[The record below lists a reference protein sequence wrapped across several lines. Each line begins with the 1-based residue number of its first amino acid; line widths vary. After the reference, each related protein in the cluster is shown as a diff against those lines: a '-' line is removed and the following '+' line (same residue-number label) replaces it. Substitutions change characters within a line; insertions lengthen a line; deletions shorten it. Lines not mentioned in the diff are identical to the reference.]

1 MADVPLGHGK
11 RDSHPKSFTT
21 RIYHRCCLFSRFTFH
36 LRTFTV
42 LIQLIIIVSIQLR
55 RDVTR
60 ARREREKLCSFK
72 DIFGKI
78 TSFGVINAK

>member
-11 RDSHPKSFTT
+11 RGSHPKSFTT

-36 LRTFTV
+36 LPTFTV

-55 RDVTR
+55 RDVIRT
-60 ARREREKLCSFK
+60 RREREKLRSFR
-72 DIFGKI
+72 DILGRI
-78 TSFGVINAK
+78 TSLELWRD